1 MMLADGGIALCT
13 ALMAIAM
20 MAGFDNLYFI
30 YAMMALRAVGSAFHM
45 PAMQASTPLLAPKE
59 EFIRIAGMNQGIQSI
74 SLIAGPALGGFLVG
88 IFPKSLGS
96 ILMIDVIGA
105 ALAIVFLSF
114 VKFPKHIVS
123 KASSSVRQVF
133 SEMKEGF
140 QTIWSLPPVKWVFLY
155 SIVVMFAVMPIISLL
170 PLMTKSHFQKGVGMM
185 TLVEAAYPIGMMI
198 GGLLLSVWKPKL
210 HALKIASLA
219 LGVVGT
225 ICIISGLLPQDMI
238 WVFVGLLVIIGII
251 NTIEYATM
259 QAFQQLKVPQEK
271 LGRVMAIN
279 FSVSSLPS
287 VAGLLMIGFLTNRI
301 GGVGL
306 VFSLC

>member
-1 MMLADGGIALCT
+1 MLADGGIALCT
-13 ALMAIAM
+13 LVMAITM
-20 MAGFDNLYFI
+20 MSGFDNVYFI

-59 EFIRIAGMNQGIQSI
+59 EFMRIAGMNQGIQSI

-88 IFPKSLGS
+88 MFPKSLGT
-96 ILMIDVIGA
+96 ILMLDVIGA
-105 ALAIVFLSF
+105 ALAIVFLTF
-114 VKFPKHIVS
+114 VTFPKHLAS
-123 KASSSVRQVF
+123 KTSNTIRQVC

-140 QTIWSLPPVKWVFLY
+140 QTIWSIPPVKWVFLY

-238 WVFVGLLVIIGII
+238 WFFVGLLVIVGII
-251 NTIEYATM
+251 NTIEYAAM

-271 LGRVMAIN
+271 LGRVMSIN
-279 FSVSSLPS
+279 FSISSLPS
-287 VAGLLMIGFLTNRI
+287 IL
-301 GGVGL
+301 GL
-306 VFSLC
+306 VLVGSLTDMLGSV